1 MIRQLGAK
9 IMNNNKMKAV
19 HDKDLEKLLKS
30 LNVYDDVVN
39 RKCTCLFCRNII
51 TLENIDSI
59 VPYEQT
65 IQFTCDNTD
74 CHTKLL
80 GWRK

>member
-9 IMNNNKMKAV
+9 IMIDNKMKAV
-19 HDKDLEKLLKS
+19 HDKDLENLLKS

-39 RKCTCLFCRNII
+39 HKCTCLFCRNII
-51 TLENIDSI
+51 TLDNIDSI

-65 IQFTCDNTD
+65 VQFTCDNTD